1 MVAGT
6 KKTLRICP
14 RAAVRAMAST
24 PVPASPSFSLRS
36 TAPERERVPP
46 GKKSEWYPRSRITHE

>member
-6 KKTLRICP
+6 KKTLRSCP
-14 RAAVRAMAST
+14 RAAVRAKAST

-36 TAPERERVPP
+36 TPPERERVPP
-46 GKKSEWYPRSRITHE
+46 GKKSEW